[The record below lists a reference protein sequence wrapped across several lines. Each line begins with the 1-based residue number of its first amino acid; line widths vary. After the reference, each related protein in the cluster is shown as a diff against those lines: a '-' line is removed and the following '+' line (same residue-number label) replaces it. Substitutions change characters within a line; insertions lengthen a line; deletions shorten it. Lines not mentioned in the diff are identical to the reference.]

1 LRVQTELDR
10 IRFIGFRS
18 AGSCKFLDGKLAFDW
33 SEFADSKNVLY
44 AFVVDG
50 QLMYIGKTVQT
61 LWKRMAGYRS
71 PGLTQPTNIKNNGNI
86 RDSLAQGRRVE
97 IYALLDNGLLRYGDF
112 HVNLAA
118 GLEDSLIR
126 DLKPPWN
133 GGQKELTNQAT
144 QPVS

>member
-1 LRVQTELDR
+1 VRTELDR

-18 AGSCKFLDGKLAFDW
+18 AGSCKLLDGKLAF
-33 SEFADSKNVLY
+33 ELNELADSKNVLY

-50 QLMYIGKTVQT
+50 QLVYIGKTVQT
-61 LWKRMAGYRS
+61 LRKRMAGYRS
-71 PGLTQPTNIKNNGNI
+71 PGPTQPTNIKNNGKV

-97 IYALLDNGLLRYGDF
+97 IYALPDSGLLRYGGF

-144 QPVS
+144 QSVS